1 MLGSGAVGKS
11 ALTIRYVSDQF
22 VDNYDPTIEDSYR
35 KMITVKGKRRPAGKG
50 ISGTSWY
57 INLNIYMYISV
68 LKRYT
73 VILKRRN
80 YDRTDN
86 QRVCIFIFKLLLLVY
101 FW

>member
-50 ISGTSWY
+50 ISGSWY

-80 YDRTDN
+80 FDRTDN
-86 QRVCIFIFKLLLLVY
+86 PSMCIFIFKLLLLVY